1 MVEGFAVGGE
11 AGMAGGRRCGWFA
24 EGRFGWG
31 VVGGL
36 CVLGLVGLVGLIRLF
51 RLGTGSHH
59 IAIGLLFDCCCLGY
73 GFLDSR
79 MWQVCCGWMKKWCCR
94 KKDEQDPKKNDNGMR
109 QNGHE

>member
-31 VVGGL
+31 V
-36 CVLGLVGLVGLIRLF
+36 CVLGLVRLVGLVGLFRLF

-59 IAIGLLFDCCCLGY
+59 IAIGLLLVGIW
-73 GFLDSR
+73 LS
-79 MWQVCCGWMKKWCCR
+79 
-94 KKDEQDPKKNDNGMR
+94 
-109 QNGHE
+109 

>member
-1 MVEGFAVGGE
+1 MGGE
-11 AGMAGGRRCGWFA
+11 AGMAGVTGMAGGRRCGWFA

-36 CVLGLVGLVGLIRLF
+36 CVLGLFRLVRLF

-79 MWQVCCGWMKKWCCR
+79 T
-94 KKDEQDPKKNDNGMR
+94 
-109 QNGHE
+109 

>member
-11 AGMAGGRRCGWFA
+11 AGVAGGRRCGWFA

-36 CVLGLVGLVGLIRLF
+36 CVLGLVRLVGLFRLF

-59 IAIGLLFDCCCLGY
+59 IAIGLLLVGIW
-73 GFLDSR
+73 LS
-79 MWQVCCGWMKKWCCR
+79 
-94 KKDEQDPKKNDNGMR
+94 
-109 QNGHE
+109 

>member
-1 MVEGFAVGGE
+1 MVEGFTVGGE

-36 CVLGLVGLVGLIRLF
+36 CVLGLVGLFRFV

-59 IAIGLLFDCCCLGY
+59 IAIGLLLIA
-73 GFLDSR
+73 
-79 MWQVCCGWMKKWCCR
+79 MWVS
-94 KKDEQDPKKNDNGMR
+94 
-109 QNGHE
+109 

>member
-1 MVEGFAVGGE
+1 MGQGVVEGFAVGGE
-11 AGMAGGRRCGWFA
+11 AGVVGMMGRRRCGWFA

-59 IAIGLLFDCCCLGY
+59 IAIGLL
-73 GFLDSR
+73 
-79 MWQVCCGWMKKWCCR
+79 VI
-94 KKDEQDPKKNDNGMR
+94 GM
-109 QNGHE
+109 GVS